1 MVMHEPFFFCILFY
15 FPRYYRTIII
25 PPFGFLVLIVE
36 VAAAADG
43 RRQFSMEEED
53 DLLQF
58 AIQQSLIDAGTEK
71 EEVDIWEALKAQK
84 PSRPATPNL
93 VGEEERQLQR
103 FVSLCRV

>member
-1 MVMHEPFFFCILFY
+1 MLLSIWFLFFPSPFHHLIFLLSNRYLVFYLLFNSV
-15 FPRYYRTIII
+15 
-25 PPFGFLVLIVE
+25 G
-36 VAAAADG
+36 ADN

-71 EEVDIWEALKAQK
+71 EEVDIWEALKAQR
-84 PSRPATPNL
+84 PSRPTTPNL

-103 FVSLCRV
+103 